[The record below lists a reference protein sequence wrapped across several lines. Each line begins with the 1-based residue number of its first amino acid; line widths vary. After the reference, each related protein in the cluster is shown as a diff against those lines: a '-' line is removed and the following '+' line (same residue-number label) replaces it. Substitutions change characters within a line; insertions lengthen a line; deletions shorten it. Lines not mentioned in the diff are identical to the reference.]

1 MWLTQVISPAA
12 VTYPLEARSVD
23 QALGELVQS
32 MVSAGRLAPEL
43 ADPALLSLMKR
54 EAVGPTGLGRGVAV
68 PHARLPRLD
77 DICGALGVS
86 PGGIPFGSAPPV
98 HVVFLFL
105 APVWDHEGYLAL
117 LALVSRIVRSGDF
130 VKSVRECG
138 DVDAVNRALKEFE
151 AGASPP
157 GRSGE

>member
-1 MWLTQVISPAA
+1 MRLSQVIAPGA
-12 VTYPLEARSVD
+12 VTFPLEARSVD
-23 QALGELVQS
+23 QALGELVRS

-43 ADPALLSLMKR
+43 EDPALLSLMKR

-117 LALVSRIVRSGDF
+117 LAMVSRIVRSGDF
-130 VKSVRECG
+130 VNAVRRAD
-138 DVDAVNRALKEFE
+138 DVDGVARALKQFE
-151 AGASPP
+151 AGLSPHHGP
-157 GRSGE
+157 EE